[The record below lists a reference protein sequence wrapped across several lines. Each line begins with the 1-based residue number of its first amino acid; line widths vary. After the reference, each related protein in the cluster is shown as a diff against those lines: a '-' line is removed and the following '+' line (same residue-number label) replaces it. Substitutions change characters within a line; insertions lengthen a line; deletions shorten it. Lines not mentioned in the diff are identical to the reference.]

1 MPVVRKRTD
10 EGDAAGILGKR
21 KKLVLIAKQNHRL
34 AGQFSGARD
43 EFIIEQCFFLPFLI
57 EEFIW
62 VIEQAERIFHTEDS
76 PASIVDIAFTHKAFI
91 HKLMQMSIVEA
102 VDHIHVDTGIE
113 SNLSCVL
120 AIFGDSLRD
129 KLYHGLPVTHNESVE
144 APLVLKELPQH
155 FLIAGCRYAVK
166 VMKRRHI
173 SKNSGI
179 RSSLER
185 RQIYV
190 I

>member
-62 VIEQAERIFHTEDS
+62 IFEKAEGIFHTENS
-76 PASIVDIAFTHKAFI
+76 PASIINIAFPYKTFI
-91 HKLMQMSIVEA
+91 YKFVQMSIIETVN
-102 VDHIHVDTGIE
+102 HIHVDTGIE
-113 SNLSCVL
+113 SNLSCVP
-120 AIFGDSLRD
+120 AIFGNSLRD

-155 FLIAGCRYAVK
+155 FLITGCRYAVK

-179 RSSLER
+179 RSSFER